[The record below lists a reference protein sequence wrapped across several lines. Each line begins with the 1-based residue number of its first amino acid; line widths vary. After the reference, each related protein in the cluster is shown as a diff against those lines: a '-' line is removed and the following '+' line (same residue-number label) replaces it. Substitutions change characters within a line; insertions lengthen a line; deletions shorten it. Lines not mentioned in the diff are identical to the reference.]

1 MDTLTSIKVFRQVVD
16 SGSFVAAAERLDLS
30 TAMVSK
36 HVMHV
41 EQRLGLR
48 LLNRNSRSLSLT
60 EPGRLY
66 FERCK
71 SILEDLQATELELG
85 SLGRVP
91 RGTLRISVP
100 GSASGQWLAE
110 LLAEYRRRYPEVLV
124 DLSFEDRFVNLV
136 DEGYD
141 LALRITSSPDS
152 LPAGLIARPLRPA
165 VFYLAASHDY
175 VKRRGAPKSPEDLAQ
190 HDFIAVGDVLSCLPR
205 PAGTEK
211 REIPYHVVLRYRS
224 MGGVANAV
232 AAGIGIAP
240 VPVVLFDD
248 SAFREVLTPILP
260 DYPLQQATLYA
271 VYASRKFVPPKLRTF
286 IDFIVEFLSPASEPK
301 PRHFQAPG
309 PLLNP
314 PCTSTASRVC
324 AKKRSRR
331 SAPRT
336 NVDRSIRRRPTKLTL
351 RGLHRGSTS

>member
-16 SGSFVAAAERLDLS
+16 SGSFMRAADRLDMS

-41 EQRLGLR
+41 EQRLGVR

-85 SLGRVP
+85 SLGSVP

-100 GSASGQWLAE
+100 SSAAGQWLAE

-136 DEGYD
+136 DEGFD
-141 LALRITSSPDS
+141 LALRIASSPDS
-152 LPAGLIARPLRPA
+152 LPSGLIARPLRPA
-165 VFYLAASHDY
+165 VFHLAASHDY
-175 VKRRGAPKSPEDLAQ
+175 VKRRGAPNSPEDLVQ
-190 HDFIAVGDVLSCLPR
+190 HDFIAVGDVLNCLPR
-205 PAGTEK
+205 PVGMAKGEN
-211 REIPYHVVLRYRS
+211 PFHVVLRYRS
-224 MGGVANAV
+224 MDGVANAV

-240 VPVVLFDD
+240 VPAVLFEDP
-248 SAFREVLTPILP
+248 AFREVLTPILP
-260 DYPLQQATLYA
+260 EYPLQQATLYV
-271 VYASRKFVPPKLRTF
+271 VYASRKLVPQKLRTF
-286 IDFIVEFLSPASEPK
+286 VDFIVEALSSESK
-301 PRHFQAPG
+301 PRLF
-309 PLLNP
+309 
-314 PCTSTASRVC
+314 
-324 AKKRSRR
+324 
-331 SAPRT
+331 RT
-336 NVDRSIRRRPTKLTL
+336 LQPRPT
-351 RGLHRGSTS
+351 GSAKTATYSRSSQATSSM